1 MNLHKCVGCGAYT
14 MKEACPKCGGR
25 TVNPGPARY
34 SPQDPYGRYRRMM
47 KERMR
52 DG

>member
-1 MNLHKCVGCGAYT
+1 MRIRKCASCGSYT
-14 MKEACPKCGGR
+14 LKESCIRCN
-25 TVNPGPARY
+25 VSSSVVGPARY

-47 KERMR
+47 KERMA